1 VYETQIRELELQH
14 TALLTK
20 ADDLMAPYKGKV
32 GENMTAEES
41 ESFGQILD
49 DADEILKQ
57 IQDMKR
63 AAGHKAFQRTPVE
76 NPAVPVVTEPVKDG
90 KPEAAEVKAAFKN
103 FLKYGERMM
112 DAREHAVLRAYS
124 AGSDTEGGF
133 LVVPEEFVNE
143 ILKGVDDM
151 VQIRQLATVIQLP
164 KAESLGVPTLET
176 DVNDADWTSELAT
189 GSLDEA
195 MRIGK
200 RELTPHP
207 LAKRTKMSRKLMRAA
222 RIDPEAL
229 VRQRIQYKFGVTM
242 EKAFLTG
249 NGNMQPL
256 GLFTASDNGIPTSRD
271 VVTGSATDFTADGII
286 NAAYFLKP
294 QYWNRAK
301 WLLHREALRNVR
313 KLKDATGNYL
323 WASGISTRTEPTIMD
338 MPYMISE
345 FAPNT
350 FTNGNYAAVLGDYSF
365 YWIAEA
371 LDMQVQV
378 LTELYAE
385 TNQNGYIARVELDGA
400 PVLAEAFCRLKF
412 ATS

>member
-1 VYETQIRELELQH
+1 VYETQIKELEGRYNTLVADADAIRAPYAGKVGESM
-14 TALLTK
+14 TAEEREKFDATLNA
-20 ADDLMAPYKGKV
+20 ADDLMA
-32 GENMTAEES
+32 
-41 ESFGQILD
+41 QI
-49 DADEILKQ
+49 ADLK
-57 IQDMKR
+57 R
-63 AAGHKAFQRTPVE
+63 LSSHKAFQRTPVE
-76 NPAVPVVTEPVKDG
+76 PPNVPAATDVKADG

-124 AGSDTEGGF
+124 AGSDTEGGY
-133 LVVPEEFVNE
+133 LVVPEEFVSE
-143 ILKGVDDM
+143 ILKGVDNM
-151 VQIRQLATVIQLP
+151 VMMRQLATVIQLP

-189 GSLDEA
+189 GTLDEA
-195 MRIGK
+195 LRLGK

-242 EKAFLTG
+242 ENAFLTG
-249 NGNMQPL
+249 NGAQQPL
-256 GLFTASDNGIPTSRD
+256 GVFTASDNGIPTSRD
-271 VVTGSATDFTADGII
+271 VITGSATDFTADGII
-286 NAAYFLKP
+286 NAAYALKP
-294 QYWNRAK
+294 QYWSVAK
-301 WLLHREALRNVR
+301 WLMHRECLRNIR
-313 KLKDATGNYL
+313 KLKDATGNYI

-345 FAPNT
+345 YAPNT
-350 FTNGNYAAVLGDYSF
+350 FTNGNYGALLGDFSF

-385 TNQNGYIARVELDGA
+385 TNQNGYIARMELDGA
-400 PVLAEAFCRLKF
+400 PVLAEAFVRVKF
-412 ATS
+412 AVS